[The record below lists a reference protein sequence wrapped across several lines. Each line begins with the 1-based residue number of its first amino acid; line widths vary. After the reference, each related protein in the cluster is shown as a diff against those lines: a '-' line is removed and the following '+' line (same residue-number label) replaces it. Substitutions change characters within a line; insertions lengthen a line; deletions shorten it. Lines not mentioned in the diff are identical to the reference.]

1 MQPQAERDQKTLI
14 ISTAL
19 LLFVLAVV
27 AGGAI
32 LWAANTLLGVSDEVV
47 NGLIVAA
54 MCLSGVLSLWY
65 VVRAPRN

>member
-1 MQPQAERDQKTLI
+1 MRPQAERDQKTLI

-19 LLFVLAVV
+19 VLFVLAVV

-32 LWAANTLLGVSDEVV
+32 LWAANAILGVSDEVV
-47 NGLIVAA
+47 NGLVIAI

-65 VVRAPRN
+65 MIRAPKN

>member
-1 MQPQAERDQKTLI
+1 MRPQAERDQKTLI

-19 LLFVLAVV
+19 VLFVLAVV

-32 LWAANTLLGVSDEVV
+32 LWAANALLGVSDEVV
-47 NGLIVAA
+47 NGLVMAI

-65 VVRAPRN
+65 MIRAPKN

>member
-1 MQPQAERDQKTLI
+1 MRPQAERDQKTLI

-19 LLFVLAVV
+19 VLFVLAVV

-32 LWAANTLLGVSDEVV
+32 LWAANALLGVSDEVV
-47 NGLIVAA
+47 NGLVVAI

-65 VVRAPRN
+65 MIRAPKN

>member
-1 MQPQAERDQKTLI
+1 MRPQAERDQKTLI

-19 LLFVLAVV
+19 VLFVLAVV

-32 LWAANTLLGVSDEVV
+32 LWAANALLGVSDEVV
-47 NGLIVAA
+47 NGLVIAI

-65 VVRAPRN
+65 MIRAPKN

>member
-19 LLFVLAVV
+19 VLFVLAVV

-32 LWAANTLLGVSDEVV
+32 LWAANARLGVSDEVV
-47 NGLIVAA
+47 NGLIIAI

-65 VVRAPRN
+65 LLRAPRN

>member
-1 MQPQAERDQKTLI
+1 MRPQAERDQKTLI

-19 LLFVLAVV
+19 VLFVLAVV

-32 LWAANTLLGVSDEVV
+32 LWAANALLGVSDEAV
-47 NGLIVAA
+47 NRLIVAI

-65 VVRAPRN
+65 LLRAPRN

>member
-1 MQPQAERDQKTLI
+1 MRPQAERDQKTLI

-19 LLFVLAVV
+19 VLFVLAVV

-32 LWAANTLLGVSDEVV
+32 LWAANALLGLSDEVV
-47 NGLIVAA
+47 NGLVIAI

-65 VVRAPRN
+65 MIRAPKN